1 MMSSLKENNEGVENM
16 LNRNQERLVVIVAAI
31 GMFLSTLDTGIINVA
46 LPFFRSYF
54 HTSPNTVA
62 LTVIGYTTSLAIFIM
77 LFGILSDQKG
87 KLKIALWGMII
98 FMGAS
103 LLCGISTQISEII
116 VFRIVQ
122 GIGAAALQ
130 ATSAS
135 LITTLIR
142 PQNQNKA
149 IGTIGIMIGLG
160 PVLGPSLGGLLLS
173 LGSWRL
179 IFLINIPF
187 TLIGIICE
195 GLLLRNVSEQ
205 LHDKQIDYQ
214 GFVLNAL
221 MISGLLVGLNQLEKN
236 DTRNLG
242 LMFIGAAVVI
252 AFILYNVEK
261 HKNDAIIDI
270 KILKNSKT
278 LILLLQTMLFGFASA
293 VIFLLPPFFFENI
306 LHVSTGMTGLL
317 VLGAPV
323 GIAIFSKV
331 AGNLNDGTK
340 NIKFS
345 LIGILLMLLSFVGL
359 AMIPPKLS
367 PLWITG
373 LLFLYGV
380 GGRFF
385 QPSNV
390 AALMGA
396 VGLAE
401 QGKMSA
407 LQRMT
412 QNVAIALGSSIGSI
426 IMYEFGKNEY
436 WGIKTGYL
444 VTLILIGVTLLI
456 SFLKRKE
463 L

>member
-205 LHDKQIDYQ
+205 LYDKQIDYQ

-340 NIKFS
+340 NVKFS
-345 LIGILLMLLSFVGL
+345 LIGIFLMLLSFVGL

-456 SFLKRKE
+456 SFIKRKK

>member
-1 MMSSLKENNEGVENM
+1 M
-16 LNRNQERLVVIVAAI
+16 LNRSQERLVVIVAAI

-87 KLKIALWGMII
+87 KLKIAFWGMII

-103 LLCGISTQISEII
+103 LLCGVSTQISEII

-149 IGTIGIMIGLG
+149 IGTIGIMIGFG

-205 LHDKQIDYQ
+205 LYEKKIDYQ
-214 GFVLNAL
+214 GFTLNAL
-221 MISGLLVGLNQLEKN
+221 MISGLLIGLNQLEK
-236 DTRNLG
+236 NLG

-252 AFILYNVEK
+252 AFILYNIEK
-261 HKNDAIIDI
+261 RKNDAIIDI
-270 KILKNSKT
+270 KILKTSKT
-278 LILLLQTMLFGFASA
+278 LILLIQTMLFGFASA
-293 VIFLLPPFFFENI
+293 VIFLLPLFFFENI

-340 NIKFS
+340 NVKFS
-345 LIGILLMLLSFVGL
+345 LIGIFLMLLSFVGL

-380 GGRFF
+380 GGGFF

-426 IMYEFGKNEY
+426 IMYEFGKSEY
-436 WGIKTGYL
+436 WGIKMGYL

-456 SFLKRKE
+456 SFIKRKK

>member
-1 MMSSLKENNEGVENM
+1 M
-16 LNRNQERLVVIVAAI
+16 LNRSQERLVVIVAAI

-87 KLKIALWGMII
+87 KLKIAFWGMII

-103 LLCGISTQISEII
+103 LLCGVSTQISEII

-122 GIGAAALQ
+122 GIGA

-205 LHDKQIDYQ
+205 LYKKKIDYQ
-214 GFVLNAL
+214 GFTLNAL
-221 MISGLLVGLNQLEKN
+221 MISGLLIGLNQLEKN
-236 DTRNLG
+236 SMRNLG

-252 AFILYNVEK
+252 AFILYNIEK
-261 HKNDAIIDI
+261 RKNDAIIDI
-270 KILKNSKT
+270 KILKTSKT
-278 LILLLQTMLFGFASA
+278 LILLIQTMLFGFASA

-340 NIKFS
+340 NVKFS
-345 LIGILLMLLSFVGL
+345 LIGIFLMLLSFVGL

-380 GGRFF
+380 GGGFF

-426 IMYEFGKNEY
+426 IMYEFGKSEY
-436 WGIKTGYL
+436 WGIKMGYL

-456 SFLKRKE
+456 SFIKRKK

>member
-1 MMSSLKENNEGVENM
+1 M
-16 LNRNQERLVVIVAAI
+16 LNRSQERLVVIVAAI

-46 LPFFRSYF
+46 LPFFRNYF

-87 KLKIALWGMII
+87 KLKIALWGMVI

-103 LLCGISTQISEII
+103 LLCGVSTQISEII

-205 LHDKQIDYQ
+205 LYEKKIDYQ
-214 GFVLNAL
+214 GFTLNAL
-221 MISGLLVGLNQLEKN
+221 MISGLLIGLNQLEKN
-236 DTRNLG
+236 STRNLG

-252 AFILYNVEK
+252 AFILYNIEK
-261 HKNDAIIDI
+261 RKNDAIIDI
-270 KILKNSKT
+270 KILKTSKT
-278 LILLLQTMLFGFASA
+278 LILLIQTMLFGFASA

-340 NIKFS
+340 NVKFS
-345 LIGILLMLLSFVGL
+345 LIGIFLMLLSFVGL

-367 PLWITG
+367 TLWITG

-380 GGRFF
+380 GGGFF

-426 IMYEFGKNEY
+426 IMYEFGKSEY
-436 WGIKTGYL
+436 WGIKMGYL

-456 SFLKRKE
+456 SFIKRKE

>member
-1 MMSSLKENNEGVENM
+1 M
-16 LNRNQERLVVIVAAI
+16 LNRSQERLVVIVAAI

-87 KLKIALWGMII
+87 KLKIAFWGMII

-103 LLCGISTQISEII
+103 LLCGISTQISDII
-116 VFRIVQ
+116 FRIVQ

-149 IGTIGIMIGLG
+149 VGTIGIMIGLG

-205 LHDKQIDYQ
+205 LYDKQIDYQ
-214 GFVLNAL
+214 GFILNAL
-221 MISGLLVGLNQLEKN
+221 MISGLLIGLNQLEKSV
-236 DTRNLG
+236 TRNLG
-242 LMFIGAAVVI
+242 LIFIAAAIVI
-252 AFILYNVEK
+252 AIILYNVEK

-306 LHVSTGMTGLL
+306 LHVNTGMTGLL

-340 NIKFS
+340 NVKFS

-359 AMIPPKLS
+359 ALV
-367 PLWITG
+367 L
-373 LLFLYGV
+373 LYG
-380 GGRFF
+380 
-385 QPSNV
+385 
-390 AALMGA
+390 
-396 VGLAE
+396 
-401 QGKMSA
+401 
-407 LQRMT
+407 
-412 QNVAIALGSSIGSI
+412 
-426 IMYEFGKNEY
+426 
-436 WGIKTGYL
+436 
-444 VTLILIGVTLLI
+444 
-456 SFLKRKE
+456 
-463 L
+463 

>member
-1 MMSSLKENNEGVENM
+1 M
-16 LNRNQERLVVIVAAI
+16 LNRSQERLVVIVAAI

-103 LLCGISTQISEII
+103 LLCGVSTQISEII

-205 LHDKQIDYQ
+205 LYEKKIDYQ
-214 GFVLNAL
+214 GFTLNAL
-221 MISGLLVGLNQLEKN
+221 MISGLLIGLNQLEKN
-236 DTRNLG
+236 STRNLG

-252 AFILYNVEK
+252 AFILYNIEK
-261 HKNDAIIDI
+261 RKNDAIIDI
-270 KILKNSKT
+270 KILKTSKT
-278 LILLLQTMLFGFASA
+278 LILLIQTMLFGFASA

-340 NIKFS
+340 NVKFS
-345 LIGILLMLLSFVGL
+345 LIGIFLMLLSFVGL

-380 GGRFF
+380 GGGFF

-426 IMYEFGKNEY
+426 IMYEFGKSEY
-436 WGIKTGYL
+436 WGIKMGYL

-456 SFLKRKE
+456 SFIKRKE

>member
-1 MMSSLKENNEGVENM
+1 M
-16 LNRNQERLVVIVAAI
+16 LNRSQERLVVIVAAI

-103 LLCGISTQISEII
+103 LLCGVSTQISEII

-205 LHDKQIDYQ
+205 LYEKKIDYQ
-214 GFVLNAL
+214 GFTLNAL
-221 MISGLLVGLNQLEKN
+221 MISGLLIGLNQLEKN
-236 DTRNLG
+236 STRNLG

-252 AFILYNVEK
+252 AFILYNIEK
-261 HKNDAIIDI
+261 RKNDAIIDI
-270 KILKNSKT
+270 KILKTSKT
-278 LILLLQTMLFGFASA
+278 LILLIQTMLFGFASA

-340 NIKFS
+340 NVKFS
-345 LIGILLMLLSFVGL
+345 LIGIFLMLLSFVGL

-456 SFLKRKE
+456 SFIKRKK

>member
-1 MMSSLKENNEGVENM
+1 M
-16 LNRNQERLVVIVAAI
+16 LNRSQERLVVIVAAI

-116 VFRIVQ
+116 IFRIVQ

-160 PVLGPSLGGLLLS
+160 PVLGSSLGGLLLS

-205 LHDKQIDYQ
+205 LYDKQIDYQ
-214 GFVLNAL
+214 GFILNAL
-221 MISGLLVGLNQLEKN
+221 MISGLLIGLNQFEKSV
-236 DTRNLG
+236 TRNLG
-242 LMFIGAAVVI
+242 LIFIAAAIVI
-252 AFILYNVEK
+252 AIILYNVEK

-306 LHVSTGMTGLL
+306 LHVNTGMTGLL

-340 NIKFS
+340 NVKFS

-359 AMIPPKLS
+359 ALVPPKLS

-380 GGRFF
+380 GGG
-385 QPSNV
+385 Q
-390 AALMGA
+390 M
-396 VGLAE
+396 
-401 QGKMSA
+401 
-407 LQRMT
+407 LQ
-412 QNVAIALGSSIGSI
+412 L
-426 IMYEFGKNEY
+426 Y
-436 WGIKTGYL
+436 
-444 VTLILIGVTLLI
+444 
-456 SFLKRKE
+456 
-463 L
+463 

>member
-1 MMSSLKENNEGVENM
+1 M
-16 LNRNQERLVVIVAAI
+16 LNRSQERLVVIVAAI

-87 KLKIALWGMII
+87 KLKIAFWGMII

-103 LLCGISTQISEII
+103 LLCGVSTQISEII

-142 PQNQNKA
+142 LQNQNKA

-205 LHDKQIDYQ
+205 LYKKKIDYQ
-214 GFVLNAL
+214 GFTLNAL
-221 MISGLLVGLNQLEKN
+221 MISGLLIGLNQLEKN
-236 DTRNLG
+236 STRNLG

-252 AFILYNVEK
+252 AFILYNIEK
-261 HKNDAIIDI
+261 RKNDAIIDI
-270 KILKNSKT
+270 KILKTSKT
-278 LILLLQTMLFGFASA
+278 LILLIQTMLFGFASA

-340 NIKFS
+340 NVKFS
-345 LIGILLMLLSFVGL
+345 LIGIFLMLLSFVGL

-380 GGRFF
+380 GGGI
-385 QPSNV
+385 
-390 AALMGA
+390 L
-396 VGLAE
+396 
-401 QGKMSA
+401 SA
-407 LQRMT
+407 FKCCSI
-412 QNVAIALGSSIGSI
+412 NGSSWFS
-426 IMYEFGKNEY
+426 
-436 WGIKTGYL
+436 
-444 VTLILIGVTLLI
+444 
-456 SFLKRKE
+456 
-463 L
+463 

>member
-1 MMSSLKENNEGVENM
+1 M
-16 LNRNQERLVVIVAAI
+16 
-31 GMFLSTLDTGIINVA
+31 
-46 LPFFRSYF
+46 
-54 HTSPNTVA
+54 
-62 LTVIGYTTSLAIFIM
+62 
-77 LFGILSDQKG
+77 
-87 KLKIALWGMII
+87 
-98 FMGAS
+98 
-103 LLCGISTQISEII
+103 
-116 VFRIVQ
+116 
-122 GIGAAALQ
+122 
-130 ATSAS
+130 
-135 LITTLIR
+135 
-142 PQNQNKA
+142 
-149 IGTIGIMIGLG
+149 
-160 PVLGPSLGGLLLS
+160 
-173 LGSWRL
+173 
-179 IFLINIPF
+179 
-187 TLIGIICE
+187 IGIICE

-205 LHDKQIDYQ
+205 LYEKKIDYQ
-214 GFVLNAL
+214 GFTLNAL
-221 MISGLLVGLNQLEKN
+221 MISGLLIGLNQLEKN
-236 DTRNLG
+236 STRNLG

-252 AFILYNVEK
+252 AFILYNIEK
-261 HKNDAIIDI
+261 RKNDAIIDI
-270 KILKNSKT
+270 KILKTSKT
-278 LILLLQTMLFGFASA
+278 LILLIQTMLFGFASA

-340 NIKFS
+340 NVKFS
-345 LIGILLMLLSFVGL
+345 LIGIFLMLLSFVGL

-380 GGRFF
+380 GGGFF

-426 IMYEFGKNEY
+426 IMYEFGKSEY
-436 WGIKTGYL
+436 WGIKMGYL

-456 SFLKRKE
+456 SFIKRKK